1 MKLIVGLGN
10 PGSKYRGTRHNV
22 GFEVVDELA
31 RRLGLEFEAS
41 PADALMARERG
52 RNAQVML
59 GKPLTFMNLSGRAV
73 GTLTRYYRIA
83 LEDLLI
89 VTDDANLPL
98 GQLRARPAGSD
109 GGHNGLR
116 SVIELLA
123 SEQVPRLRVGVGRGE
138 GHRDLVDHVLARF
151 DESELEI
158 IRPAVARAANAAEF
172 FVSEGIELVMNRF
185 NHVESTSDPTR
196 NDGPEP
202 ET

>member
-59 GKPLTFMNLSGRAV
+59 AKPLTFMNLSGRAV

-116 SVIELLA
+116 SVIELLT
-123 SEQVPRLRVGVGRGE
+123 SEQVSRLRVGVGRGE
-138 GHRDLVDHVLARF
+138 RHRDLVDHVLARF

-158 IRPAVARAANAAEF
+158 IRAAVARAANAAEL

-185 NHVESTSDPTR
+185 NHVESTSDPAR
-196 NDGPEP
+196 DDGPEP

>member
-41 PADALMARERG
+41 PTGALMARERG

-59 GKPLTFMNLSGRAV
+59 AKPLTFMNLSGRAV

-116 SVIELLA
+116 SVIELLT
-123 SEQVPRLRVGVGRGE
+123 SEQVSRLRVGVGRGE
-138 GHRDLVDHVLARF
+138 RHRDLVDHVLARF

-158 IRPAVARAANAAEF
+158 IRAAVARAANAAEL
-172 FVSEGIELVMNRF
+172 FVSEGMELVMNRF
-185 NHVESTSDPTR
+185 NHVESTSDPAR
-196 NDGPEP
+196 DDGPEP

>member
-31 RRLGLEFEAS
+31 RRLGLDFEAS

-59 GKPLTFMNLSGRAV
+59 AKPLTFMNLSGRAV

-89 VTDDANLPL
+89 VTDDANLSL

-138 GHRDLVDHVLARF
+138 GYRDLVDHVLARF

-158 IRPAVARAANAAEF
+158 IRPAVARAANAAEL

>member
-31 RRLGLEFEAS
+31 RCLGLEFESS

-52 RNAQVML
+52 WNAKVTL
-59 GKPLTFMNLSGRAV
+59 AKPLTFMNLSGHAV
-73 GTLTRYYRIA
+73 GALTRYYRIA
-83 LEDLLI
+83 LDDLLI

-98 GQLRARPAGSD
+98 GRLRARPAGSD

-116 SVIELLA
+116 SVIESLA
-123 SEQVPRLRVGVGRGE
+123 SEQIPRLRVGVGRGE
-138 GHRDLVDHVLARF
+138 RYRDLVDHILAGF

-158 IRPAVARAANAAEF
+158 IRAAVARAANAAEL
-172 FVSEGIELVMNRF
+172 FVSEGIEPVMNRF
-185 NHVESTSDPTR
+185 NQVESTPDPAR
-196 NDGPEP
+196 GDGPEQ

>member
-31 RRLGLEFEAS
+31 RRLGLDFEAS

-59 GKPLTFMNLSGRAV
+59 AKPLTFMNLSGRAV

-89 VTDDANLPL
+89 VTDDANLSL

-138 GHRDLVDHVLARF
+138 GYRDLVEHVLARF

-158 IRPAVARAANAAEF
+158 IRPAVARAANAAEL